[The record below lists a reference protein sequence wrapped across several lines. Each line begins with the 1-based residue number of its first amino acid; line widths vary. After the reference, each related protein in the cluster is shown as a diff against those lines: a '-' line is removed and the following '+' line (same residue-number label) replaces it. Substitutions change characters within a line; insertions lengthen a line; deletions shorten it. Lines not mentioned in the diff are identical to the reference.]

1 MDLMGVPAYRTVM
14 MDLLPDLDCSKEV
27 PALMKK
33 VVDSG
38 GKGVSTRKGFYRY
51 TPAQAKRWQELFL
64 KFNYDI
70 RKLAMKYPENSG
82 DLPSPGRSRRRA
94 V

>member
-1 MDLMGVPAYRTVM
+1 MT
-14 MDLLPDLDCSKEV
+14 DLLPDLDCSKDV
-27 PALMKK
+27 PALMRK

-38 GKGVSTRKGFYRY
+38 GRGVSTRRGFYRY
-51 TPAQAKRWQELFL
+51 TPRQAKRWQELFV

-70 RKLAMKYPENSG
+70 RKLAMKYPEDAG
-82 DLPSPGRSRRRA
+82 DRPVSKQSKRRGRRNFID